1 MSDTQ
6 VHLEFDGS
14 IARAT
19 LHTAEGLNVLSGV
32 VLDRIA
38 DMAAKV
44 RRVGSVRFLILGA
57 KGKVF
62 VAGANIKE
70 LAGLDAAQA
79 AALAHRGNKA
89 FDAIAELDCI
99 TIARVHGSALGGGL
113 ELALACD
120 FRVAVASAKIGLPES
135 SLGLIPGWKGISRV
149 TRLAG
154 ESVAKRLVFGA
165 ELVDAEVA
173 HQLGVIDET
182 APDETA
188 LDAKIEAMI
197 KQFRRGSPNA
207 VAMTKSA
214 LRSGDEIKAF
224 ADCFAHGEAR
234 EGMTAFIEKRPA
246 AWMEG

>member
-6 VHLEFDGS
+6 VHLDFDGP

-19 LHTAEGLNVLSGV
+19 LHTPEGLNVLSGV

-38 DMAAKV
+38 EMAAKV

-70 LAGLDAAQA
+70 LAGLDSAQA

-89 FDAIAELDCI
+89 FDAIADLDCI
-99 TIARVHGSALGGGL
+99 TIARLHGAALGGGL

-120 FRVAVASAKIGLPES
+120 FRVALSAAKIGLPEA
-135 SLGLIPGWKGISRV
+135 SLGLVPGWKGISRV

-154 ESVAKRLVFGA
+154 ESAAKRLVFGA
-165 ELVDAEVA
+165 ELIDAELA
-173 HQLGVIDET
+173 KQMGVVDET
-182 APDETA
+182 APDEA
-188 LDAKIEAMI
+188 GLDAKIEAMI
-197 KQFRRGSPNA
+197 KKMRRGSPNA
-207 VAMTKSA
+207 VAMTKAA
-214 LRSGDEIKAF
+214 LRTGDEIKAF
-224 ADCFAHGEAR
+224 ADCFAHGDAR
-234 EGMTAFIEKRPA
+234 EGMTAFIEKRSA